1 MEEERRKVDMK
12 KDVLEDDER
21 DNLRGRDGDD
31 KMRKWRKKQE
41 RLGR

>member
-12 KDVLEDDER
+12 RDVLEGDER
-21 DNLRGRDGDD
+21 DNLRRRDGDD
-31 KMRKWRKKQE
+31 KMRMWRKEKE